1 MHIPSTLHACSL
13 RSSLH
18 IPCCSTHIPGTF
30 HAKFMPM
37 PYLLHTHSMH
47 IPYKKQ
53 CQNSTKKT
61 SKIRSKIL
69 KNTCKI
75 HLKWVPNPSLGTSWE
90 PFCKKCCFYTYFS
103 SQWRSNGSPEGA
115 QKSLKITKT
124 RKKRVLKKH
133 LKSVPQKTS
142 KICDFGTPQNLP
154 DRAETRARAS
164 FSLIH
169 PITKTSSK
177 FTKKAPILEPLGP
190 PKSQKMPKS
199 DLQKNTLKMSAQ
211 KYQKIAKKKPVL
223 AWERE
228 ARFKLQNLRTM
239 TPCIFHPH
247 SIHVPFPV
255 PCTFPDVPHIFL
267 A

>member
-18 IPCCSTHIPGTF
+18 ISCCSTYIPGTF
-30 HAKFMPM
+30 HAKVMHM
-37 PYLLHTHSMH
+37 PYLLHTHSIH

-53 CQNSTKKT
+53 CPNSTQKT

-69 KNTCKI
+69 KNTSQI
-75 HLKWVPNPSLGTSWE
+75 HLKCVPNPSLGLSWE

-142 KICDFGTPQNLP
+142 KISDFGNPQDLP

-169 PITKTSSK
+169 PITKKSSK
-177 FTKKAPILEPLGP
+177 WTQKAPILEILGT
-190 PKSQKMPKS
+190 PKSQKKS
-199 DLQKNTLKMSAQ
+199 EKHCKNTQIS
-211 KYQKIAKKKPVL
+211 
-223 AWERE
+223 
-228 ARFKLQNLRTM
+228 
-239 TPCIFHPH
+239 
-247 SIHVPFPV
+247 
-255 PCTFPDVPHIFL
+255 
-267 A
+267 